1 MEIEKFTIYLDD
13 REKYVIPYF
22 ESAVTSQNCRFRWE
36 VRRLIH
42 GDYCITYNNNLL
54 IIIERKTW
62 ADLAAS
68 IKDKRILHVENLK
81 VLRKQSQCRLVLLME
96 GRKPRRDIAH
106 VSVKALQSKL
116 DHLLIRDEVL
126 IIYTDNEE
134 TTSERIIQLIKNCT
148 TLELELPESKTVVQ
162 EILGGGEISP
172 EITILKE
179 EKQALEIWCSFPRVD
194 LMTSKALKDAGH
206 TVLELASGKITAT
219 ELSEM
224 KYPSGRA
231 IGKDNAKNIIAGA
244 RLRKTHLKILGSIKG
259 ISPESAELILDAMDG
274 DLCNFDDLTRRSVS
288 NIKRANGKKL
298 GMALAN
304 RLFKMLEPDTE

>member
-1 MEIEKFTIYLDD
+1 MYL
-13 REKYVIPYF
+13 VIP
-22 ESAVTSQNCRFRWE
+22 S
-36 VRRLIH
+36 
-42 GDYCITYNNNLL
+42 LL
-54 IIIERKTW
+54 SDAEQLQIKE
-62 ADLAAS
+62 LLNAA
-68 IKDKRILHVENLK
+68 
-81 VLRKQSQCRLVLLME
+81 
-96 GRKPRRDIAH
+96 
-106 VSVKALQSKL
+106 
-116 DHLLIRDEVL
+116 
-126 IIYTDNEE
+126 TF
-134 TTSERIIQLIKNCT
+134 T
-148 TLELELPESKTVVQ
+148 
-162 EILGGGEISP
+162 
-172 EITILKE
+172 
-179 EKQALEIWCSFPRVD
+179 
-194 LMTSKALKDAGH
+194 
-206 TVLELASGKITAT
+206 SGKITAT